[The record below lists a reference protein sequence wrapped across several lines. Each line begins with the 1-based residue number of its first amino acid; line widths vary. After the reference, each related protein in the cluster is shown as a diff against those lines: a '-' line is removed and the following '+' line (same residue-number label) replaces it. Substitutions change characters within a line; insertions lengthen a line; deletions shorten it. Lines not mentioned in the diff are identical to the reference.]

1 MDTNNL
7 VEIYLSSIWQYHAAG
22 VERVFEALRK
32 KNPGGQYTFDPDL
45 SWFKVSCRATDVRH
59 VQAIFREVHDEME
72 HSLGGQRVPTN
83 NMWLKLPTPGD
94 LPIDPVEKAVIDQLC
109 PVTFDRFNFRKVWSR
124 VKNEMPDSISVHKVL
139 DEEARQSIM
148 ALSGAHVAI
157 DTTTARLVYIGGA
170 TRDEVAKANKLLDN
184 LFNKFIFIMPSPK
197 HLLYAESEGPYHV
210 DARFMAHVNG
220 NMLTSTIFDPSQ
232 FPEAMLNRMF
242 KTVFAKGVCLRIC
255 TFDHVKRTEVSLF
268 GPRSPQIF
276 TDQARKWPLWFKK
289 AEYRPKILGVTAPK
303 KGLVEKAVQKPPT
316 VLPSAETVSYGK
328 VPTLF
333 ENDKTNEHLKE
344 NEANKVPAPSEQ
356 FDLLGLDIPDPKA
369 VSASGTSH
377 SLVSLPASS
386 PSSEPDSS
394 CENSNGKSVPPVQ
407 PPPMPSSFQSDKHTY
422 QMKLLWDFMNSS
434 KNGYGESVPKI
445 TSKFDEQAKIANGDN
460 GDHSVKSTVNLG
472 PTDGPIEEEPLIDFV
487 DKTKLP
493 PSLSAVDPVTSTS
506 GQTNLLIQLDPPA
519 PRDTSSSASLQ
530 NQLVP
535 FGQGNVRPIVPRAT
549 SVLSKA
555 LVRRTTFATGLCTSI
570 GRLMADLPYAKG
582 RIRLQVE
589 LGRVYI
595 MDASPEG
602 LAFNLPGEA
611 ASGWP
616 HTEIVTRLDTICV
629 SPESIVFTKALTL
642 FGNDMESIIGVN
654 QNTVFGDQS
663 ADDTTHLPK
672 IEPENKIETN
682 GGSAPMNLD
691 WNFHEKRIVYEFK
704 CQRVYMNSNN
714 VIKALSPFVIEIDG
728 TEPGLFTYAIRSV
741 EDTRP
746 PIWIHCI
753 RRHWDARVSVSYS
766 KIDKLEEE
774 YGDFARALLHT
785 LVVPPSPITSPKFQF
800 AYDLREVKTD
810 SQSYSTAVLSA
821 RVRNVGRFQS
831 ADLQTFLDI
840 SWNWLMA
847 LTKRPGNEGS
857 SVGTAYATP
866 AVDDPQ
872 RGVFTTWYEASVVS
886 AAAEAAF
893 QENETL
899 PLGCVAAW
907 GSGGSTARE
916 EMYEA
921 AFGPALKL
929 VQKMDGVG
937 VLIDNG
943 QGDKQWAPPVKASQV
958 ALAVQKFW

>member
-1 MDTNNL
+1 MDTGNL

-32 KNPGGQYTFDPDL
+32 KHPGGQYTFDPDL

-59 VQAIFREVHDEME
+59 VQAIFQEVHDEME
-72 HSLGGQRVPTN
+72 HSLGGQRAKVPTN

-94 LPIDPVEKAVIDQLC
+94 LPNDPVEKAVVDQLC

-170 TRDEVAKANKLLDN
+170 KRDEVAKANKLLDN
-184 LFNKFIFIMPSPK
+184 LFNKFIFVMPSPK

-210 DARFMAHVNG
+210 DARFMAHVND

-232 FPEAMLNRMF
+232 FPEAMLDRMF

-255 TFDHVKRTEVSLF
+255 TFDHAKRTEVSLF

-303 KGLVEKAVQKPPT
+303 KGLVEKPVQKPPT
-316 VLPSAETVSYGK
+316 VLPSGETVSYRK
-328 VPTLF
+328 EPTLF
-333 ENDKTNEHLKE
+333 GNDKANEHLKE

-369 VSASGTSH
+369 
-377 SLVSLPASS
+377 
-386 PSSEPDSS
+386 
-394 CENSNGKSVPPVQ
+394 
-407 PPPMPSSFQSDKHTY
+407 
-422 QMKLLWDFMNSS
+422 MKLLWDFMNSS
-434 KNGYGESVPKI
+434 KNGY
-445 TSKFDEQAKIANGDN
+445 
-460 GDHSVKSTVNLG
+460 
-472 PTDGPIEEEPLIDFV
+472 DGPVEEEPLIDFV
-487 DKTKLP
+487 DKTKS
-493 PSLSAVDPVTSTS
+493 PSSPSAADLVTPTP
-506 GQTNLLIQLDPPA
+506 GQTDLLIQLDPSA

-530 NQLVP
+530 KQLVP
-535 FGQGNVRPIVPRAT
+535 FGQA
-549 SVLSKA
+549 
-555 LVRRTTFATGLCTSI
+555 GLCTSI

-663 ADDTTHLPK
+663 ADDTSHLPQ
-672 IEPENKIETN
+672 IEPENKNETN
-682 GGSAPMNLD
+682 DWSAPMKLD

-766 KIDKLEEE
+766 KTDKLEEE

-866 AVDDPQ
+866 AVDDPR

-893 QENETL
+893 QENEKL

-907 GSGGSTARE
+907 GSGGSNARE

>member
-210 DARFMAHVNG
+210 DARFMAHVND

-303 KGLVEKAVQKPPT
+303 
-316 VLPSAETVSYGK
+316 
-328 VPTLF
+328 
-333 ENDKTNEHLKE
+333 
-344 NEANKVPAPSEQ
+344 KVPAPSEQ

-493 PSLSAVDPVTSTS
+493 PSL
-506 GQTNLLIQLDPPA
+506 
-519 PRDTSSSASLQ
+519 
-530 NQLVP
+530 
-535 FGQGNVRPIVPRAT
+535 AT

-654 QNTVFGDQS
+654 QNTVF
-663 ADDTTHLPK
+663 
-672 IEPENKIETN
+672 
-682 GGSAPMNLD
+682 APMNLD